1 MIPKIKH
8 LLSATAMASL
18 AVTMPAFAQDA
29 SPDDAAQDSA
39 RSGNDDGAI
48 IVTATKSGKSLEDTG
63 AAISVLS
70 ADDIG
75 AGGIEDAGDLAS
87 AVPNVSVGD
96 QFGVNRTFIRG
107 IGLTSIDLGADGAVA
122 FLQNGAIIS
131 RPAAQLSGFYDVQ
144 QIEVLR
150 GPQGTTYG
158 RGATGG
164 SSPSPSRGRRRR
176 PRRCCPRTSPRTS

>member
-1 MIPKIKH
+1 MNFKIRH
-8 LLSATAMASL
+8 LLLATAMGSF
-18 AVTMPAFAQDA
+18 AVVSPALAQDA
-29 SPDDAAQDSA
+29 NPGAVEDV
-39 RSGNDDGAI
+39 NDDGTI

-63 AAISVLS
+63 ASISVLG
-70 ADDIG
+70 ADDVG
-75 AGGIEDAGDLAS
+75 AGGIEDAGDLAA

-158 RGATGG
+158 RGV
-164 SSPSPSRGRRRR
+164 RKV
-176 PRRCCPRTSPRTS
+176 